1 MGRAAP
7 TAAAAH
13 ARTVRLVTFHA
24 DGGERVGIVG
34 EDETV
39 VGLDDLA
46 PGAPN
51 TMLGVI
57 EAWSQVLPRLA
68 DPALRAVAGAPLDR
82 VRLAAPLRPRRN
94 VFCVGWNYA
103 EHFAE
108 GRAVHSAAGQ
118 AELPQHPALFT
129 KQPNAVIGPDE
140 PVLHPGAHSAEL
152 DWEVELAVV
161 IGRGGRD
168 IQEPRALEH
177 VFGYTVGNDVSVRD
191 HQRSRHGGQ
200 WFKGKSFD
208 THCPLGPWIVTA
220 DEIPDPQVL
229 SITSRING
237 ETKQASNT
245 KHMVFGVARII
256 AELSVGMRLHP
267 GDVILTG
274 TPEGVGFARKP
285 PEFLK
290 VGDIMEM
297 EIEGIGVLRN
307 RVAAYEEA
315 PK

>member
-1 MGRAAP
+1 M
-7 TAAAAH
+7 
-13 ARTVRLVTFHA
+13 RLLTFA
-24 DGGERVGIVG
+24 GGGGIRVGVIG

-39 VGLDDLA
+39 VALDDLA
-46 PGAPN
+46 PGAPRA
-51 TMLGVI
+51 MVDVI
-57 EAWSQVLPRLA
+57 AGWPDIGPRLA
-68 DPALRAVAGAPLDR
+68 DPALRALAGTPLDR
-82 VRLAAPLRPRRN
+82 VRLTAPLRPRRN

-108 GRAVHSAAGQ
+108 GRAIHSAAGH

-152 DWEVELAVV
+152 DWEVELAAIV
-161 IGRGGRD
+161 GRGGRD
-168 IQEPRALEH
+168 IPEESALEH
-177 VFGYTVGNDVSVRD
+177 VFGYTVANDVSVRD
-191 HQRSRHGGQ
+191 IQRSRHGGQ

-229 SITSRING
+229 AISSRVNG

-245 KHMVFGVARII
+245 KHMVFGVARIV

-274 TPEGVGFARKP
+274 TPEGVGFARTPPVWLKP
-285 PEFLK
+285 
-290 VGDIMEM
+290 GDTVRITVEKLGSL
-297 EIEGIGVLRN
+297 ENPV
-307 RVAAYEEA
+307 VAEA
-315 PK
+315 

>member
-1 MGRAAP
+1 MRLATFQFDGRFVAGIVSEDDTVTDVNDLGADLVPHAP
-7 TAAAAH
+7 PMLAIIGSWSKVGPLLANPS
-13 ARTVRLVTFHA
+13 RRPIGGIPVDQVRLCPP
-24 DGGERVGIVG
+24 I
-34 EDETV
+34 
-39 VGLDDLA
+39 
-46 PGAPN
+46 
-51 TMLGVI
+51 
-57 EAWSQVLPRLA
+57 
-68 DPALRAVAGAPLDR
+68 
-82 VRLAAPLRPRRN
+82 RPFRN
-94 VFCVGWNYA
+94 VFCVGWNYS

-108 GRAVHSAAGQ
+108 GRAIHSAAGH
-118 AELPQHPALFT
+118 ADLPEHPAFFS
-129 KQPNAVIGPDE
+129 KQAYAIVGPE
-140 PVLHPGAHSAEL
+140 EQVVHPGPHSMEL

-161 IGRGGRD
+161 IGKHGRD
-168 IQEPRALEH
+168 IPAKNALEY

-191 HQRSRHGGQ
+191 HQRTRHGGQ

-229 SITSRING
+229 DITSRING

-245 KHMVFGVARII
+245 RHMVFPVARII
-256 AELSVGMRLHP
+256 AELSIGMRLVP

-290 VGDIMEM
+290 PGDIMEM

-307 RVAAYEEA
+307 RVVAYEEA
-315 PK
+315 AS

>member
-1 MGRAAP
+1 M
-7 TAAAAH
+7 
-13 ARTVRLVTFHA
+13 RLVTFRS
-24 DGGERVGIVG
+24 DDRERVGVIG

-39 VGLDDLA
+39 VALDDLA
-46 PGAPN
+46 PGAPRA
-51 TMLGVI
+51 MVDVI
-57 EAWSQVLPRLA
+57 AGWPDIGPRLA
-68 DPALRAVAGAPLDR
+68 DPALRALAGTPLDR
-82 VRLAAPLRPRRN
+82 VRLTAPLRPRRN

-108 GRAVHSAAGQ
+108 GRAIHSAAGH
-118 AELPQHPALFT
+118 AELPQHPAIFT

-152 DWEVELAVV
+152 DWEVELAAIV
-161 IGRGGRD
+161 GRGGRD
-168 IQEPRALEH
+168 IPEESALEH
-177 VFGYTVGNDVSVRD
+177 VFGYTVANDVSVRD
-191 HQRSRHGGQ
+191 IQRSRHGGQ

-229 SITSRING
+229 AISSRVNG

-245 KHMVFGVARII
+245 KHMVFSVARIV

-285 PEFLK
+285 PEFLR
-290 VGDIMEM
+290 VGDVMEM
-297 EIEGIGVLRN
+297 EVEGIGTLRN
-307 RVAAYEEA
+307 RVVAYEEGA
-315 PK
+315 A

>member
-1 MGRAAP
+1 
-7 TAAAAH
+7 
-13 ARTVRLVTFHA
+13 VRLVTYRSE
-24 DGGERVGIVG
+24 GPPGREGTRERVGVVG

-39 VGLDDLA
+39 TALDDLV
-46 PGAPN
+46 PGAPSRM
-51 TMLGVI
+51 TDVAAGWDRI
-57 EAWSQVLPRLA
+57 APRLA
-68 DPALRAVAGAPLDR
+68 DPDLRAVAGTPLDQ
-82 VRLAAPLRPRRN
+82 VRLLAPIPRPPRN

-108 GRAVHSAAGQ
+108 GREIHSAAGH
-118 AELPQHPALFT
+118 ADLPQHPAFFT
-129 KQPNAVIGPDE
+129 KQANAVVGPDA
-140 PVLHPGAHSAEL
+140 PVRHPGPRSSEL

-161 IGRGGRD
+161 IGKPGSDIPEERGL
-168 IQEPRALEH
+168 AH
-177 VFGYTVGNDVSVRD
+177 VFGYTIGNDVSVRD

-229 SITSRING
+229 RITSRVNG

-245 KHMVFGVARII
+245 KHMVFSVARII
-256 AELSVGMRLHP
+256 AELSVGMRLEP

-285 PEFLK
+285 PEFLRP
-290 VGDIMEM
+290 GDVMEM

-307 RVAAYEEA
+307 RVVADRAEA
-315 PK
+315 